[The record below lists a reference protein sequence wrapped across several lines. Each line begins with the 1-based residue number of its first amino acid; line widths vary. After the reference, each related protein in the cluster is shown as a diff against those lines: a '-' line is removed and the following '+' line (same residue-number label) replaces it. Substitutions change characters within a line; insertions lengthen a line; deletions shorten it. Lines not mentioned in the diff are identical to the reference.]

1 MLTVTHAESR
11 FTLTEAESVH
21 LELKLNV
28 TSKGKEWASIG
39 DHLFAYG
46 TRKTVSEVLTVNYD
60 QFAFLSLLMTKQ
72 WKDCRDL

>member
-1 MLTVTHAESR
+1 MLVITNTESR
-11 FTLTEAESVH
+11 FTVTEAESVH

-28 TSKGKEWASIG
+28 TSKGKEWSTLG

-46 TRKTVSEVLTVNYD
+46 TNKSASEVLTVNNE

-72 WKDCRDL
+72 WKECKDL

>member
-1 MLTVTHAESR
+1 MLTVTNTDAS

-28 TSKGKEWASIG
+28 TSKGKEWSTLG

-46 TRKTVSEVLTVNYD
+46 TGKSASEVLTVNNE

-72 WKDCRDL
+72 RKECKDL